1 MIYVDDKAA
10 RDDPTP
16 FSVFQQRYLASEKQ
30 LDPVMDRFA
39 IHLRDMWKHY
49 SAFSA
54 NAIVS
59 SAFEFVNGCYLER
72 LTEGMTINPNA
83 SRYPYFLRS
92 KTGVAH
98 AYALLIFPS
107 AQHPNITSYIQA
119 APSVAYFIGK
129 HGRQSHGHRV
139 LTWLTHMNRYRE

>member
-10 RDDPTP
+10 RGDPTP

-30 LDPVMDRFA
+30 LDPVMDQFA

-54 NAIVS
+54 NAVVS

-72 LTEGMTINPNA
+72 LTEGMAINSNA

-92 KTGVAH
+92 KTGVAQ
-98 AYALLIFPS
+98 AYAFMIFPK
-107 AQHPNITSYIQA
+107 AQHPDITSYIQA
-119 APSVAYFIGK
+119 VPSLTYFIGE
-129 HGRQSHGHRV
+129 HGPQSRS
-139 LTWLTHMNRYRE
+139 

>member
-10 RDDPTP
+10 GEDPTP

-30 LDPVMDRFA
+30 LDPVLDQFA
-39 IHLRDMWKHY
+39 VHLRDMWKHY

-72 LTEGMTINPNA
+72 LTEGMAINPNA

-98 AYALLIFPS
+98 AYAFLIFPS
-107 AQHPNITSYIQA
+107 AQHPDVTSYIQA
-119 APSVAYFIGK
+119 EPSVAYFIGK
-129 HGRQSHGHRV
+129 HSARSHGYRV
-139 LTWLTHMNRYRE
+139 LTC

>member
-1 MIYVDDKAA
+1 MTYVDDKAA
-10 RDDPTP
+10 REDPTP
-16 FSVFQQRYLASEKQ
+16 FSVFQQRYLAFEKQ

-39 IHLRDMWKHY
+39 NHLRDMWKHY

-59 SAFEFVNGCYLER
+59 AAFEFVNGCYLAR
-72 LTEGMTINPNA
+72 LTKGMTIDPNA

-92 KTGVAH
+92 KTGMAH
-98 AYALLIFPS
+98 AYAFFIFPS

-119 APSVAYFIGK
+119 APSVAHFIRK
-129 HGRQSHGHRV
+129 HDP
-139 LTWLTHMNRYRE
+139 